1 MKMRNVYCKKKR
13 VYNMEENRMKQLA
26 EEIIAGRRL
35 NRKDDLS
42 QLVSANLDAL
52 RQGAEQ
58 IRQALCGNGFE
69 FCTILNGRSGRC
81 GENCRFCAQSC
92 HHHTKVEE
100 YAFLPEEE
108 IVAEGRRNEAAGVQW
123 YSIVTAGRGLYGE
136 DLEKGLSAYR
146 RLRAET
152 RLGLCASHGFQ
163 SLEEFR
169 AMKEAGVTRCH
180 ANLETSRRYFPF
192 ICTSHTYQDKVD
204 NILRAQE
211 AGLEVCS
218 GGILGMGENWE
229 DRLDMAVS
237 LAELGITSIPLNL
250 LNPIPGTPL
259 EGLPLIPEEDVLR
272 AVAIFRYVNPTARI
286 RMAAGRGRFSDGGE
300 ALFRSGANAALTGDM
315 LTTTGTKIAGDL
327 AMAARMGYDFV

>member
-1 MKMRNVYCKKKR
+1 MR
-13 VYNMEENRMKQLA
+13 QLA
-26 EEIIAGRRL
+26 EEIIEGRRL
-35 NRKDDLS
+35 SRQDDLS
-42 QLVSANLDAL
+42 QLVKADLGAL
-52 RQGAEQ
+52 RQGAER
-58 IRQALCGNGFE
+58 IRKTLCGSGFE
-69 FCTILNGRSGRC
+69 LCTILNARSGRC
-81 GENCRFCAQSC
+81 GEDCRFCAQSC
-92 HHHTKVEE
+92 HHHTNSEE
-100 YAFLPEEE
+100 YSFLPAEE
-108 IVAEGRRNEAAGVQW
+108 IVAAGMQNEAAGVHR
-123 YSIVTAGRGLYGE
+123 YSLVTAGRGLHGE

-152 RLGLCASHGFQ
+152 GLALCASHGFQ
-163 SLEEFR
+163 SLEEFQ
-169 AMKEAGVTRCH
+169 AMKEAGVTRYH

-192 ICTSHTYQDKVD
+192 ICTTHTYQDKVD

-229 DRLDMAVS
+229 DRIDMAVS
-237 LAELGITSIPLNL
+237 LAELRITSIPLNL

-259 EGLPLIPEEDVLR
+259 ENLKLIPEEEVLR
-272 AVAIFRYVNPTARI
+272 AVAIFRYVNPTARV

-327 AMAARMGYDFV
+327 AMIVRMGYDFVQ